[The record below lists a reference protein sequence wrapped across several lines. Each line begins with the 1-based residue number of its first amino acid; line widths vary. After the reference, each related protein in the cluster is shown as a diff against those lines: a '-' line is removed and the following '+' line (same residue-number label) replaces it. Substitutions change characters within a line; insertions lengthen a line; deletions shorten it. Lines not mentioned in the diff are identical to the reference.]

1 MEKLLKTLTR
11 TVSVDCYANRYG
23 RRAFREIESAY
34 GEMLD
39 EMADYASDE
48 AQWRWAQPAP
58 MRCG

>member
-1 MEKLLKTLTR
+1 
-11 TVSVDCYANRYG
+11 VDCYANRYG